1 MKQFRVGNAVGQ
13 FSIPQEIM
21 EKMPAVSRACAGEN
35 KTGISTADR
44 SWLSGGI
51 KKLWNCFKQHCE
63 SNVTRFCSQQKITVD
78 STLVA
83 KSFNFG
89 CLSSSTSLN
98 KSNVCF
104 LQIEYMLFG
113 W

>member
-51 KKLWNCFKQHCE
+51 TKLWNCFKQH
-63 SNVTRFCSQQKITVD
+63 F
-78 STLVA
+78 
-83 KSFNFG
+83 
-89 CLSSSTSLN
+89 
-98 KSNVCF
+98 
-104 LQIEYMLFG
+104 
-113 W
+113 